1 MKRGEVFSRRHVALC
16 LSIALGAIVAHVGAA
31 DTGAAPAVDPLTTS
45 APDALTV
52 TERSFINEAAGASL
66 YEVAGGQLAASKA
79 VDPSVRAFGSM
90 LVSHNRAAQGELQ
103 VVASAHGVVLPA
115 DVEPSERAKLDR
127 LSQLSG
133 PAFDREFMQ
142 TIGLSDH
149 QATINK
155 FNAAK
160 RDVRDAQLRAWIE
173 KTLPDLQRHLQQA
186 QQLSATR

>member
-1 MKRGEVFSRRHVALC
+1 VVLC
-16 LSIALGAIVAHVGAA
+16 LSIALCASAGRVGAA
-31 DTGAAPAVDPLTTS
+31 DTGVTPSVDPLTTP

-66 YEVAGGQLAASKA
+66 YEVAGGQLAATKA

-90 LVSHNRAAQGELQ
+90 LVNQYRAAQGELQ

-115 DVEPSERAKLDR
+115 DVEPPERAKLDR